1 MDGCS
6 LLQNLHVYRFRFLFY
21 YYIYIYYYI
30 LKPALEKKNRVREKK
45 EVWDKVLHSRVELQ
59 DMCIFN
65 LLQTIKDYDLQ
76 WDFLFAAELQIDF
89 NSSTV
94 LTAWCLT
101 HEVSDLQ
108 YGSDLSSIGEN
119 DPSSPSSPSVKVTD
133 SICRLN
139 KQTQKRSPDVET
151 HTDPNTLSQELVFN
165 KLPVGVGWE
174 GISSFWINSDNLQMS
189 GDTCVGVCVREFVC
203 SQETV
208 FSSTCFTL
216 ADLIKE
222 EGW

>member
-76 WDFLFAAELQIDF
+76 
-89 NSSTV
+89 
-94 LTAWCLT
+94 
-101 HEVSDLQ
+101 
-108 YGSDLSSIGEN
+108 
-119 DPSSPSSPSVKVTD
+119 
-133 SICRLN
+133 
-139 KQTQKRSPDVET
+139 
-151 HTDPNTLSQELVFN
+151 
-165 KLPVGVGWE
+165 
-174 GISSFWINSDNLQMS
+174 
-189 GDTCVGVCVREFVC
+189 
-203 SQETV
+203 
-208 FSSTCFTL
+208 
-216 ADLIKE
+216 
-222 EGW
+222 